1 MLNIQNKGRASHFL
15 VRKLVQLQQMIHV
28 TKFEV
33 IQREKYTLIFVNEV
47 SIYSVTILT
56 IVISWQV
63 FSSIEAVP

>member
-28 TKFEV
+28 TK
-33 IQREKYTLIFVNEV
+33 YTLIFVNEV

-56 IVISWQV
+56 IVISWQA